1 MMLLQ
6 LYILV
11 HTHGPVIIGRLGV
24 VGSTNRRLIVISHL
38 IGAQATRADL
48 STLNPCMF
56 YLSSGAPSMCWWL
69 FCKYLF
75 CFVTFFLSGLVF
87 FSSMPHLWHTLIGN
101 YCSFVYLLTGPLNV
115 QVRGELRKETLQLA
129 SELYILF
136 V

>member
-1 MMLLQ
+1 VLVVVLQ
-6 LYILV
+6 V
-11 HTHGPVIIGRLGV
+11 FV
-24 VGSTNRRLIVISHL
+24 
-38 IGAQATRADL
+38 
-48 STLNPCMF
+48 
-56 YLSSGAPSMCWWL
+56 L
-69 FCKYLF
+69 FCDFLF
-75 CFVTFFLSGLVF
+75 IWFSV